1 MEKVSAK
8 NSHDMGNGTS
18 QKMEEEVSPKKK
30 KRGEKADKGEK
41 EGKGNKKVESVRK
54 IFLNAE

>member
-1 MEKVSAK
+1 
-8 NSHDMGNGTS
+8 MGNGTS

-54 IFLNAE
+54 ILLTAE